1 MRGKV
6 KLIDSNGYTYNIKS
20 RGVNVVYWQCSV
32 RPKVNPCK
40 ALVIERGSS
49 FNVVAM
55 FTQTMGMTAS
65 DWPVFHVVKTS
76 QTIDLFYLLQELL

>member
-1 MRGKV
+1 MLKV
-6 KLIDSNGYTYNIKS
+6 LLTFDQVFTFSGIQ
-20 RGVNVVYWQCSV
+20 R
-32 RPKVNPCK
+32 
-40 ALVIERGSS
+40 LSS

-65 DWPVFHVVKTS
+65 DWPVFHVVKKS